1 MAVRGAADGK
11 ERNWRWTFSSR
22 YVKDI
27 PQERARIRN
36 TLMYAVTPSF
46 QAGVE
51 YNPLK
56 ERVGISP
63 LANWRVLDEEGWRP
77 ALILGTS
84 SDRIGTPHGQSFY
97 ATVSKTFEAETGLP
111 VAPYAGVAYGTFED
125 ELNPIGGG
133 SVYWTGRVST
143 THLYDGKNVHHL
155 LNVGVT
161 DRFSIGIL
169 YVTQKR
175 DAGDPYWGL
184 TWGFRF

>member
-1 MAVRGAADGK
+1 M
-11 ERNWRWTFSSR
+11 
-22 YVKDI
+22 KDI

-36 TLMYAVTPSF
+36 TLMYTVTPSF

-56 ERVGISP
+56 DEAGP
-63 LANWRVLDEEGWRP
+63 LANWRVVAERGWRP

-97 ATVSKTFEAETGLP
+97 ATVSKNLKPETGLP
-111 VAPYAGVAYGTFED
+111 VAPYAGVSYGTFED
-125 ELNPIGGG
+125 ELDPIGGG
-133 SVYWTGRVST
+133 SIFWTDRIST
-143 THLYDGKNVHHL
+143 THLYDGKNVHHI
-155 LNVGVT
+155 LNLGVT
-161 DRFSIGIL
+161 DRLTVGIL
-169 YVTQKR
+169 YVTQKH